1 MFHRARSSAIALAIS
16 LTALIAGVAVFAQ
29 QQAAEAPAAPRP
41 FYTRPAVAALNGVV
55 TTGHPIASSAGL
67 QMLLKGGNAF
77 DAAVAVGAMAALGEP
92 EMNGIGGNGFTT
104 IFDKKTGKVHS
115 LSMAGAAPKALK
127 PAEMTPETLNA
138 GMKAG
143 IVPGN
148 LGGYLSILDK
158 LGTMSLAE
166 VFAPAIEYAEKG
178 YPIDQ
183 MLAQSIDRGKNNLGK
198 YPTTAKIFLPNGQ
211 PLKAGELLKNPDYAA
226 TLRKLVD
233 AEKQALAK
241 KATRS
246 AGDQGGVR
254 SVLQGRHRAGVRSL
268 LQGERR
274 HPDRGRPGRLRAAV
288 DRAAAHELSRLRGVQ
303 QSVDVA
309 RRLRSADG
317 REPRRA
323 LQSRVVRFRIA
334 AGGARDD
341 RGDQGVEGRH
351 LSLRRRSEVHGDSD
365 RGHVVE
371 AIRRIAQRADRHVEG
386 GRVSGSRRA
395 RGPHQHVAQPAAAS
409 AKLRRQAWRG
419 RTFAEHYDG
428 EQHTTSFS
436 IVDKFGNAIGI
447 TPTLGGLFGNNVVV
461 GSTGLLLNNGMR
473 LGSTSPYPD
482 NVNYVGAGKVPIL
495 NNSPVV
501 VLKDGKLAFV
511 FGTPGGETI
520 GQTQFQMLVNLIDF
534 QLPVQQAIEAPRF
547 SLDAEPNF
555 YKPGSEITVQI
566 ESRMPAATIEALKAM
581 GHKLRVSPGWGSI
594 GHMQTIKID
603 PVTGTITAGGDP
615 RRTGYA
621 MGY

>member
-1 MFHRARSSAIALAIS
+1 MTFTRARSSAVVLTVS
-16 LTALIAGVAVFAQ
+16 LLSVIAGAALYAQQ
-29 QQAAEAPAAPRP
+29 QQAAEAPATARP
-41 FYTRPAVAALNGVV
+41 FYSRPAVAALNGVV

-92 EMNGIGGNGFTT
+92 EMNGIGGNGFAT
-104 IFDKKTGKVHS
+104 IYEKKTGKVHS
-115 LSMAGAAPKALK
+115 VSMAGAAPKALK
-127 PAEMTPETLNA
+127 PSEMTPETLNA

-148 LGGYLSILDK
+148 LGGYLMILDK

-166 VFAPAIEYAEKG
+166 VLAPAIEYAEKG

-183 MLAQSIDRGKNNLGK
+183 MLASSIDRGKNNLGK

-226 TLRKLVD
+226 TLRKLVE
-233 AEKQALAK
+233 AEKEALAK
-241 KATRS
+241 SATRS
-246 AGDQGGVR
+246 QGIIAAFNRFYKGDIAQEFERFFKANGGLLTAADLAAYQPQWTEPLRTTYRGYEVFSNPSTSRGGFEVLMGANLVERFNLASYGPGSPQATHALIEAIKVSKADIYRYVADPKFTVIPAAGMLSKPYALARGAMIDMNK
-254 SVLQGRHRAGVRSL
+254 AGVYPEP
-268 LQGERR
+268 GA
-274 HPDRGRPGRLRAAV
+274 PDGRP
-288 DRAAAHELSRLRGVQ
+288 ST
-303 QSVDVA
+303 
-309 RRLRSADG
+309 SA
-317 REPRRA
+317 P
-323 LQSRVVRFRIA
+323 S
-334 AGGARDD
+334 
-341 RGDQGVEGRH
+341 
-351 LSLRRRSEVHGDSD
+351 
-365 RGHVVE
+365 
-371 AIRRIAQRADRHVEG
+371 
-386 GRVSGSRRA
+386 
-395 RGPHQHVAQPAAAS
+395 AS
-409 AKLRRQAWRG
+409 AKAAAGQA
-419 RTFAEHYDG
+419 FPEHYDA

-436 IVDKFGNAIGI
+436 IVDRFGNAIGV

-461 GSTGLLLNNGMR
+461 GNTGLLLNNGMR

-547 SLDAEPNF
+547 SLSAEPNF
-555 YKPGSEITVQI
+555 YKPGSEVTVQI
-566 ESRMPAATIEALKAM
+566 ESRMPAATIDALKAL
-581 GHKLRVSPGWGSI
+581 GHQVRVQPGWGGI

-603 PVTGTITAGGDP
+603 LATGTITAGGDP